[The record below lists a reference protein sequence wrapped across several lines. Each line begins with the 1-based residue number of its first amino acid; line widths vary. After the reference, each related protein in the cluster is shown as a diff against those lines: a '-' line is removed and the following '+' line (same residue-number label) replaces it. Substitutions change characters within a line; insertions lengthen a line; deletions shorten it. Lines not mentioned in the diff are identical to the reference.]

1 MEVKSTLV
9 KVPTPTCWFGTQQ
22 VIFFATSFVVLS
34 TNKLGENFW
43 GIFYLFFFWD
53 FFSCVN

>member
-1 MEVKSTLV
+1 MGVKSMLA
-9 KVPTPTCWFGTQQ
+9 KVPTPTCWFGTEQ

-34 TNKLGENFW
+34 TNKLGKFLGIFFFLFW
-43 GIFYLFFFWD
+43 GI